1 MAGMHATLQALPSVD
16 RLLQR
21 SATLVEQHGRA
32 AVTDA
37 IRRVLA
43 DLRAAKA
50 VEPEEAIV
58 ARVSQR
64 LEDDARPSLRRIF
77 NLTGTVLHTNLGR
90 APLPEE
96 AIEAM
101 AAAARE
107 PVNLEYDVA
116 AGRRGERDD
125 HIEALLCRLT
135 GAEAATAVNNNA
147 AAVLLALNTL
157 AARREVP
164 VSRGELIEIGGA
176 FRLPDIM
183 ARSGCRLR
191 EVGTTN
197 RTHLADYAGALGAKT
212 GAVLKVH
219 TSNYAIEGFTAA
231 VGAKELATLCRE
243 RGLPL
248 MVDLGSGTL
257 VDLSRYGLPHEPTV
271 QETLAHGADL
281 VTFSGDKL
289 LGGPQAGII
298 VGRSALVEKI
308 RRNPMKRALRLDKVT
323 LAGLAAVLRLYLD
336 PDRLPVR
343 LPALRLLARN
353 AQEIRSAAER
363 LKAQLARR
371 FPGVEVVDCESEI
384 GSGAL
389 PTQRLPSA
397 GLAIRPG
404 NAALAARFRGLPI
417 PVVGR
422 LQDGAFVLDLRCLD
436 DETAF
441 VSQLEQL

>member
-1 MAGMHATLQALPSVD
+1 MHADLQALPSVD

-21 SATLVEQHGRA
+21 SQALIEQHGRP

-37 IRRVLA
+37 IRAVLGE
-43 DLRAAKA
+43 LRAAKE
-50 VEPEEAIV
+50 VRDENLILERVSRNLEEA
-58 ARVSQR
+58 
-64 LEDDARPSLRRIF
+64 ARPTLRRVF
-77 NLTGTVLHTNLGR
+77 NLSGTVLHTNLGR

-96 AIEAM
+96 AIQAM
-101 AAAARE
+101 AEAARE
-107 PVNLEYDVA
+107 PVNLEYDLQ
-116 AGRRGERDD
+116 AGRRGERDA
-125 HIEALLCRLT
+125 HVEALLCRLT
-135 GAEAATAVNNNA
+135 GAEAATVVNNNA

-176 FRLPDIM
+176 FRLPDVM

-197 RTHLADYAGALGAKT
+197 RTHLADYAQALGRKT

-219 TSNYAIEGFTAA
+219 TSNYAIQGFTSSVAEE
-231 VGAKELATLCRE
+231 ELAGLCRSH
-243 RGLPL
+243 GVPL

-257 VDLSRYGLPHEPTV
+257 VDLRRYGLPHEPMV
-271 QETLAHGADL
+271 QEALAQGADV

-298 VGRSALVEKI
+298 VGRKSFIEGLRK
-308 RRNPMKRALRLDKVT
+308 NPMKRALRLDKVI

-336 PDRLPVR
+336 PERLPAR
-343 LPALRLLARN
+343 LPALRLLTRSFEEIL
-353 AQEIRSAAER
+353 AQAER
-363 LKAQLARR
+363 LRPALAARLGDVQTTR
-371 FPGVEVVDCESEI
+371 CESEI

-404 NAALAARFRGLPI
+404 DARLAARFRALPI
-417 PVVGR
+417 PVIGR
-422 LQDGAFVLDLRCLD
+422 LQEGAFMLDLRCLESENEFLRNLD
-436 DETAF
+436 
-441 VSQLEQL
+441 SL